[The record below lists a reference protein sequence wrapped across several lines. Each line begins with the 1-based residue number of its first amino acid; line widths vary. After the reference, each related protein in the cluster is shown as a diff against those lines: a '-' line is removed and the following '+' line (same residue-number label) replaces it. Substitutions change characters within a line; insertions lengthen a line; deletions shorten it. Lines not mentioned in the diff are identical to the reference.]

1 MKILVIGSGGREHA
15 IIYSILRSRKNVDL
29 YCAPGNGGISDN
41 AKIVNIKYDDIDGL
55 LNFALSEKIDL
66 TVVGPEVPLSLGIAD
81 KFLHNGLKVFGP
93 GQKAALLESSKQF
106 TKEFLKRNNI
116 KTADYQSFTDFKT
129 AYAYIQ
135 NRSHPVVIKA
145 SGLAAGKGVFIPQ
158 SIIESENYLDLIF
171 NKKIFGKSGE
181 TVVIEDYL
189 EGFELSYM
197 IAADGKTYKP
207 LATSMDYKKAY
218 DGDKGE
224 NTGGMGSISPHPY
237 LSAALEEK
245 IKKNIIEP
253 VLLSLKNEGIIYKGI
268 LYAGLMIKD
277 DDIYVLEFNVRFG
290 DPETQSILIRL
301 KSDIVGLFE
310 SCIDGTLNDYNLEFD
325 NNQAVCLVLSSAG
338 YPGKYE
344 TGYEISFGE
353 YEKYFNYSGNN
364 LSCINKDKDICIFH
378 AGTKKIGNKYFT
390 NGGRVL
396 NICSKNKDL
405 KTALSDIYNAADAI
419 QFKNKYYRRDIGNLG
434 ISAIK
439 V

>member
-15 IIYSILRSRKNVDL
+15 IIYSILQSGRDVDI

-41 AKIVNIKYDDIDGL
+41 AKIVNIKSDDVDGL
-55 LNFALSEKIDL
+55 LNFSLSEKIDL

-81 KFLHNGLKVFGP
+81 KFLHNGLKIFGP
-93 GQKAALLESSKQF
+93 CKKAALLESSKQF

-116 KTADYQSFTDFKT
+116 KTADYRSFNDFET
-129 AYAYIQ
+129 AYAYVQ
-135 NRSHPVVIKA
+135 NRLHPIVIKA

-158 SIIESENYLDLIF
+158 TVIESKDYLDLIF
-171 NKKIFGKSGE
+171 NKKIFGQSGE

-197 IAADGKTYKP
+197 IASDGKTYKP

-224 NTGGMGSISPHPY
+224 NTGGMGSISPHPF
-237 LSAALEEK
+237 LSADLEEK

-253 VLLSLKNEGIIYKGI
+253 VLSAFKNEGIVYKGI
-268 LYAGLMIKD
+268 LYAGLMIKG

-290 DPETQSILIRL
+290 DPETQSILPRL

-310 SCIDGTLNDYNLEFD
+310 SCINGTLDDYELEFD
-325 NNQAVCLVLSSAG
+325 DEQALCLVLSSSG
-338 YPGKYE
+338 YPGNYE
-344 TGYEISFGE
+344 KGFEILFGE
-353 YEKYFNYSGNN
+353 YEKYFHYGADN
-364 LSCINKDKDICIFH
+364 LSYINKNKDIYIFH
-378 AGTKKIGNKYFT
+378 AGTKKIDNKYFT
-390 NGGRVL
+390 DGGRVL

-405 KTALSDIYNAADAI
+405 KTALYNIYNVAGSI
-419 QFKNKYYRRDIGNLG
+419 QFKNKYYRQDIGT
-434 ISAIK
+434 ISIIK
-439 V
+439 S

>member
-81 KFLHNGLKVFGP
+81 KFLYNGLKVFGP

-116 KTADYQSFTDFKT
+116 KTADYQSFNDFKT

-171 NKKIFGKSGE
+171 NKKIFGKNGE

-237 LSAALEEK
+237 LSSALEEK
-245 IKKNIIEP
+245 IKKSIIEP
-253 VLLSLKNEGIIYKGI
+253 VLLSLKNEGIVYKGI

-344 TGYEISFGE
+344 TGFEILFGE
-353 YEKYFNYSGNN
+353 YEKYFNYSDSGDN
-364 LSCINKDKDICIFH
+364 LSCRDKDIYIFH

-390 NGGRVL
+390 DGGRVL

-405 KTALSDIYNAADAI
+405 KTALDDIYNAADAI
-419 QFKNKYYRRDIGNLG
+419 KFKNKYYRRDVGNLG
-434 ISAIK
+434 ISIIK
-439 V
+439 S

>member
-66 TVVGPEVPLSLGIAD
+66 TVVGPEIPLSLGIAD
-81 KFLHNGLKVFGP
+81 KFLYNGLKVFGP

-197 IAADGKTYKP
+197 IASDGKTYKP

-224 NTGGMGSISPHPY
+224 NTGGMGSISPHPF
-237 LSAALEEK
+237 LSADLEEK

-253 VLLSLKNEGIIYKGI
+253 VLSALKNEGIVYKGI
-268 LYAGLMIKD
+268 LYAGLMIKG

-290 DPETQSILIRL
+290 DPETQTILTRL

-310 SCIDGTLNDYNLEFD
+310 SCINGTLDDYNLEFD
-325 NNQAVCLVLSSAG
+325 NEQAACLVLSSAG

-344 TGYEISFGE
+344 KGFEISFGE
-353 YEKYFNYSGNN
+353 YEKYFHYGTDN
-364 LSCINKDKDICIFH
+364 LGYMDKDKDIYIFH
-378 AGTKKIGNKYFT
+378 AGTKKIDDKYFT
-390 NGGRVL
+390 DGGRVL

-405 KTALSDIYNAADAI
+405 KTAVNNIYNAAGAI
-419 QFKNKYYRRDIGNLG
+419 QFKNKYYRQDIGI
-434 ISAIK
+434 ISIAK
-439 V
+439 S